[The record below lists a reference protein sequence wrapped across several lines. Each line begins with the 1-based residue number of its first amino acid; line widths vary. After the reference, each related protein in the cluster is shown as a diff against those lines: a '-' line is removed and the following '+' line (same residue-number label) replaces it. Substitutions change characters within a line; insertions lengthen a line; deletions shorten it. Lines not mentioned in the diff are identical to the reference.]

1 MITLDKVSFRYPQ
14 ASEDTLHNLQ
24 VNIKEGEVF
33 GFLGPSGSGKSTTQK
48 MLYKHLPIEQGTI
61 SVNSKNLLE
70 WGREYYHFIGVCFEL
85 PNHYLRL
92 TARENLQFF
101 SAFYPQVNQETIAY
115 WLDKMGLLDEA
126 DKRVSEYS
134 KGMKMR
140 LNFIRSVIHNPSVLF
155 LDEPTSGLDPGYA
168 HKVKEAI
175 RELKQQG
182 KTIFLTTHNMNDA
195 DQLCDRVAFLHKGH
209 IKEMDSPRA
218 LKLKYGSKKVRVT
231 DIHGQAYHFEMKDLS
246 SHPHFQQ
253 LLQGQAMESIHSEEA
268 SLEEAFLKTTETVQA

>member
-1 MITLDKVSFRYPQ
+1 MITLDNVSFRYKQ
-14 ASEDTLHNLQ
+14 AAENTLHNLQ
-24 VNIKEGEVF
+24 VTIAEGEVF

-48 MLYKHLPIEQGTI
+48 ILYKHLVTEQGSV
-61 SVNSKNLLE
+61 SVNGKSLRD

-101 SAFYPQVNQETIAY
+101 SAFYPQIKQETINY
-115 WLDKMGLLDEA
+115 WLDKMGLLEEA
-126 DKRVSEYS
+126 DKRVSEFS

-140 LNFIRSVIHNPSVLF
+140 LNFIRSVMHNPAVVF

-175 RELKQQG
+175 KGLKQQG

-209 IKEMDSPRA
+209 IKEMDSPRV
-218 LKLKYGSKKVRVT
+218 LKLKYGSKKVQVT
-231 DIHGQAYHFEMKDLS
+231 DIHGQAHCFEMSDLS
-246 SHPHFQQ
+246 SDPDFQQ
-253 LLQGQAMESIHSEEA
+253 LLQGNLIESIHSEEA